1 MRVAWL
7 LVVALAAA
15 VAAGS
20 DAQVA
25 ESAKGLGIPP
35 INLVSVFKFVRDIF
49 MFYMYPP
56 ETSSVGP
63 QKREDGAVVE
73 EDQLSNDV
81 TERVA
86 VIGFDEEGNIV
97 EKFDSFCPEDD
108 SGDCHDRQLEEDE
121 DPSTTTA
128 AAAAL
133 AFVPFGEGEVEDK
146 DATTQ
151 VVLGKWPLIY
161 VILIV
166 MLFWIILVIATPYVL
181 TGETYGRREDDFG
194 ANSVVDQQDVLLLLS
209 WLLGEA
215 SDDPSCLE
223 RVVCLT
229 PAKSSRYIY
238 VSSMIFKVLHFFQ
251 SWLPYSRRVEDLL
264 LRLDDVA
271 RDGFSQDCQQYYCPT
286 VPEL

>member
-1 MRVAWL
+1 ME
-7 LVVALAAA
+7 
-15 VAAGS
+15 
-20 DAQVA
+20 Q
-25 ESAKGLGIPP
+25 
-35 INLVSVFKFVRDIF
+35 
-49 MFYMYPP
+49 
-56 ETSSVGP
+56 
-63 QKREDGAVVE
+63 
-73 EDQLSNDV
+73 
-81 TERVA
+81 
-86 VIGFDEEGNIV
+86 EGV
-97 EKFDSFCPEDD
+97 LEVDSFCPTDD
-108 SGDCHDRQLEEDE
+108 SGDCHDRQLEEEDE
-121 DPSTTTA
+121 PSTTTT

-238 VSSMIFKVLHFFQ
+238 VSSMIFKLASVQ
-251 SWLPYSRRVEDLL
+251 PPSRGPAAAAGRRGQGRLL
-264 LRLDDVA
+264 AGL
-271 RDGFSQDCQQYYCPT
+271 PT
-286 VPEL
+286 VLLPDCSRAVRIPTADCPRAVRIPTAASFPT

>member
-7 LVVALAAA
+7 LVATLAAA
-15 VAAGS
+15 AAGGS
-20 DAQVA
+20 DAQLAVG
-25 ESAKGLGIPP
+25 AKGLGVPP
-35 INLVSVFKFVRDIF
+35 INLVSVFKFIRDIF

-56 ETSSVGP
+56 ETAVAGA
-63 QKREDGAVVE
+63 QKREDEAVE
-73 EDQLSNDV
+73 ELQSADV

-86 VIGFDEEGNIV
+86 VIGFDAEENIV
-97 EKFDSFCPEDD
+97 EKFDSWCA
-108 SGDCHDRQLEEDE
+108 EDE
-121 DPSTTTA
+121 DGECLERQDPSGTA
-128 AAAAL
+128 SSA
-133 AFVPFGEGEVEDK
+133 AFVAGEGEVEDK

-181 TGETYGRREDDFG
+181 TGETYGRREDDFSP
-194 ANSVVDQQDVLLLLS
+194 NSVVDQQDVLLLLS

-229 PAKSSRYIY
+229 PSKSSRYIY
-238 VSSMIFKVLHFFQ
+238 VSSMIFKVLNFFQ
-251 SWLPYSRRVEDLL
+251 RWLPYSRRVEDLL